1 MENILKNIGFDEK
14 LVTKFSRWFLIV
26 FFSIVVLIKIIEL
39 TSNKIFLL
47 IYLNPSLSD
56 FTKIQE
62 TAFWFFV

>member
-14 LVTKFSRWFLIV
+14 LVTKFSRWFLVI
-26 FFSIVVLIKIIEL
+26 FFSVVVLIKIIEL
-39 TSNKIFLL
+39 TSNKLFSM
-47 IYLNPSLSD
+47 IYLNPGLVD